1 MTTTPCYSVSVAGA
15 VLDGTGRFLAV
26 RRRDNGAWEPP
37 GGVLEADE
45 TVLDGLVREVAEETG
60 LEVLPERLTGVYKN
74 LSRTILALVFRCS
87 VLAGEP
93 RVSQESQAVEWLT
106 AQQVKD
112 RMAEAFAVRLLDA
125 TSTGDVAVRHHDGV
139 HIL

>member
-1 MTTTPCYSVSVAGA
+1 M
-15 VLDGTGRFLAV
+15 
-26 RRRDNGAWEPP
+26 
-37 GGVLEADE
+37 LEADE